1 MFGIIEDNFSA
12 EGIEDIHFIVWIG
25 FGILAIVGYL
35 IYIPKKRKLERIKE
49 LEDTWPDVLA
59 DLSEEL
65 RAGMGVES
73 ALDSIANRRNDRMG
87 LMLRDAVSDMRD
99 NGFGIAMKNFAA
111 KSESAMISRIVSIL
125 NVALASSGSIAT
137 TLENISEEF
146 WEIYMLR
153 KERIAKTEGTANF
166 ILWGGSVVCPILLGL
181 IVAVFGSG
189 KAGSFT
195 LEIDLSLLN
204 QSMFFYMMVLGAGGV
219 WMQSVIIQTTNTAI
233 WRMPIYMFLAT
244 TMLLLALKISII

>member
-1 MFGIIEDNFSA
+1 MGQIHGLIWDRTWYLGHCRPMFTCLQEKQDQIN
-12 EGIEDIHFIVWIG
+12 
-25 FGILAIVGYL
+25 
-35 IYIPKKRKLERIKE
+35 E
-49 LEDTWPDVLA
+49 LEMVWPDVLA
-59 DLSEEL
+59 DLAEEL

-73 ALDSIANRRNDRMG
+73 ALDAIATGRNDRMG
-87 LMLRDAVSDMRD
+87 LMLRDTVSRMRD
-99 NGFGIAMKNFAA
+99 DGFGMAMKDFA
-111 KSESAMISRIVSIL
+111 KRTESPMISRIVSIL
-125 NVALASSGSIAT
+125 NIALSSSGSFAT

-153 KERIAKTEGTANF
+153 KERLTKTQGTANF

-195 LEIDLSLLN
+195 LDIELGMLN

-219 WMQSVIIQTTNTAI
+219 WMQSVILQTTKTAI

-244 TMLLLALKISII
+244 TTLLLALKISIV

>member
-25 FGILAIVGYL
+25 FGIFAIVGYL

>member
-1 MFGIIEDNFSA
+1 M
-12 EGIEDIHFIVWIG
+12 
-25 FGILAIVGYL
+25 
-35 IYIPKKRKLERIKE
+35 R
-49 LEDTWPDVLA
+49 PDVLA
-59 DLSEEL
+59 DLAEEL

-73 ALDSIANRRNDRMG
+73 ALDAIATGRNDRMG
-87 LMLRDAVSDMRD
+87 LMLRDTVSRMRD
-99 NGFGIAMKNFAA
+99 DGFGMAMKDFA
-111 KSESAMISRIVSIL
+111 KRTESPMISRIVSIL
-125 NVALASSGSIAT
+125 NIALSSSGSFAT

-153 KERIAKTEGTANF
+153 KERLTKTQGTANF

-195 LEIDLSLLN
+195 LDIELGMLN

-219 WMQSVIIQTTNTAI
+219 WMQSVILQTTKTAI

-244 TMLLLALKISII
+244 TTLLLALKISIV

>member
-1 MFGIIEDNFSA
+1 MSFLDDLFS
-12 EGIEDIHFIVWIG
+12 GDGMSDIHGLIWMGLGIWAVIG
-25 FGILAIVGYL
+25 MFFYL
-35 IYIPKKRKLERIKE
+35 PAKKKQDKINE
-49 LEDTWPDVLA
+49 LETVWPDVLA
-59 DLSEEL
+59 DLAEEL

-73 ALDSIANRRNDRMG
+73 ALDAIATGRNDRMG
-87 LMLRDAVSDMRD
+87 LMLRDTVSRMKDD
-99 NGFGIAMKNFAA
+99 GFGVAMKDFAE
-111 KSESAMISRIVSIL
+111 KTESTMISRIVSIL
-125 NVALASSGSIAT
+125 NIALNSSGSFAT
-137 TLENISEEF
+137 TLDNISEEF

>member
-1 MFGIIEDNFSA
+1 MSFLDDLFS
-12 EGIEDIHFIVWIG
+12 GDGMSDIHGLIWMGLGIWAVIG
-25 FGILAIVGYL
+25 MFFYL
-35 IYIPKKRKLERIKE
+35 PAKKKQDKINE
-49 LEDTWPDVLA
+49 LETVWPDVLA
-59 DLSEEL
+59 DLAEEL

-73 ALDSIANRRNDRMG
+73 ALDAIATGRNDRMG
-87 LMLRDAVSDMRD
+87 LMLRDTVSRMRD
-99 NGFGIAMKNFAA
+99 DGFGVAMKDFAE
-111 KSESAMISRIVSIL
+111 KTESTMISRIVSIL
-125 NVALASSGSIAT
+125 NIALNSSGSFAT

>member
-1 MFGIIEDNFSA
+1 MSFLDDLFSGDGMGQIHGLIWMGLGI
-12 EGIEDIHFIVWIG
+12 W
-25 FGILAIVGYL
+25 AIVGLFFYL
-35 IYIPKKRKLERIKE
+35 PAKKKLDQINE
-49 LEDTWPDVLA
+49 LEMVWPDVLA
-59 DLSEEL
+59 DLAEEL

-73 ALDSIANRRNDRMG
+73 ALDAIATGRNDRMG
-87 LMLRDAVSDMRD
+87 LMLRDTVSRMRD
-99 NGFGIAMKNFAA
+99 DGFSVAMKDFARRT
-111 KSESAMISRIVSIL
+111 ESPMISRIVSIL
-125 NVALASSGSIAT
+125 NIALSSSGSFAT

-153 KERIAKTEGTANF
+153 KERITKTQGTANF
-166 ILWGGSVVCPILLGL
+166 ILWGGSIICPILLGL

-195 LEIDLSLLN
+195 LDIELSLLN

-219 WMQSVIIQTTNTAI
+219 WMQSVILQTTKTAI

-244 TMLLLALKISII
+244 TTLLLALKISIV

>member
-1 MFGIIEDNFSA
+1 MSFLDDLFS
-12 EGIEDIHFIVWIG
+12 GDGMGQIHGLIWIG
-25 FGILAIVGYL
+25 LGIWAIVGLFFYL
-35 IYIPKKRKLERIKE
+35 PAKKKLDQINE
-49 LEDTWPDVLA
+49 LEMVWPDVLA
-59 DLSEEL
+59 DLAEEL

-73 ALDSIANRRNDRMG
+73 ALDAIATGRNDRMG
-87 LMLRDAVSDMRD
+87 LMLRDTVSRMRD
-99 NGFGIAMKNFAA
+99 DGFGVAMKDFA
-111 KSESAMISRIVSIL
+111 KRTESPMISRIVSIL
-125 NVALASSGSIAT
+125 NIALNSSGSFAT

-153 KERIAKTEGTANF
+153 KERISKTQGTANF
-166 ILWGGSVVCPILLGL
+166 ILWGGSIICPILLGL

-195 LEIDLSLLN
+195 LDIELSLLN

-219 WMQSVIIQTTNTAI
+219 WMQSVILQTTKTAI

-244 TMLLLALKISII
+244 TTLLLALKISIV

>member
-1 MFGIIEDNFSA
+1 MSFLDDLFS
-12 EGIEDIHFIVWIG
+12 GDGMSDIHGLIWMGLGIWAVIG
-25 FGILAIVGYL
+25 MFFYL
-35 IYIPKKRKLERIKE
+35 PAKKKQDKINE
-49 LEDTWPDVLA
+49 LETVWPDVLA
-59 DLSEEL
+59 DLAEEL

-73 ALDSIANRRNDRMG
+73 ALDAIATGRNDRMG
-87 LMLRDAVSDMRD
+87 LMLRDTVSRMKDD
-99 NGFGIAMKNFAA
+99 GFGVAMKDFAE
-111 KSESAMISRIVSIL
+111 KTESTMISRIVSIL
-125 NVALASSGSIAT
+125 NIALNSSGSFAT

>member
-1 MFGIIEDNFSA
+1 MSFLDDLFS
-12 EGIEDIHFIVWIG
+12 GDGMGQIHGLIWIG
-25 FGILAIVGYL
+25 LGIWAIVGLFFYL
-35 IYIPKKRKLERIKE
+35 PAKKKLDQINE
-49 LEDTWPDVLA
+49 LEMAWPDVLA
-59 DLSEEL
+59 DLAEEL

-73 ALDSIANRRNDRMG
+73 ALDAIATGRNDRMG
-87 LMLRDAVSDMRD
+87 LMLRDTVSRMRD
-99 NGFGIAMKNFAA
+99 DGFGVAMKDFA
-111 KSESAMISRIVSIL
+111 KRTESPMISRIVSIL
-125 NVALASSGSIAT
+125 NIALSSSGSFAT

-153 KERIAKTEGTANF
+153 KERISKTQGTANF
-166 ILWGGSVVCPILLGL
+166 ILWGGSIICPILLGL

-195 LEIDLSLLN
+195 LDIELSLLN

-219 WMQSVIIQTTNTAI
+219 WMQSVILQTTKTAI

-244 TMLLLALKISII
+244 TTLLLALKISII

>member
-1 MFGIIEDNFSA
+1 MSFLDDLFS
-12 EGIEDIHFIVWIG
+12 GDGMSDIHGLIWIG
-25 FGILAIVGYL
+25 LRIWAVIGMFFYL
-35 IYIPKKRKLERIKE
+35 PAKKKQDKINE
-49 LEDTWPDVLA
+49 LETVWPDVLA
-59 DLSEEL
+59 DLAEEL

-73 ALDSIANRRNDRMG
+73 ALDAIATGRSDNMG
-87 LMLRDAVSDMRD
+87 LMLRDAVSRMRD
-99 NGFGIAMKNFAA
+99 EGFGPAMIDFAE
-111 KSESAMISRIVSIL
+111 KTESAMISRIVSIL
-125 NVALASSGSIAT
+125 NIALQSSGSFAT

-153 KERIAKTEGTANF
+153 KERIVKTEATANF
-166 ILWGGSVVCPILLGL
+166 ILWGGSIVCPILLGL

-219 WMQSVIIQTTNTAI
+219 WMQSVIVQTTSTAI

-244 TMLLLALKISII
+244 TMLLLALKISIV